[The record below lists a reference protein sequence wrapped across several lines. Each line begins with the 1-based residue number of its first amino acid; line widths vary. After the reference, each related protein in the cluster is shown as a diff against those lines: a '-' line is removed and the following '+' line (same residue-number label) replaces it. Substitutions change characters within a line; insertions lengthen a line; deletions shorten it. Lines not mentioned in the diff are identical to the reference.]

1 MQDIVSAALQAATSN
16 SASNSA
22 TGMVNQPKGWIP
34 RRPLVLSGLG
44 SSETERES
52 QLDDSLK
59 QPELV
64 VASPQTLGAT
74 QVDQLVQV
82 QQVVAGNNSRDLEI
96 TYIPGLVGD
105 TWRRSSAMSRARA
118 EK

>member
-44 SSETERES
+44 WSETERES
-52 QLDDSLK
+52 QLDYRK